1 MIFERK
7 RTACRLS
14 GPPSGPGPGSSD
26 PFPPPAPG
34 GYGPS
39 FYPPAYYPPAY
50 YPPPP
55 PPKKSNAALIIVIV
69 VVVVVLVSVVLAA
82 ALYLLTST
90 LIEPPPPPM
99 VVFGAVQ
106 ETAGNATIPIASSSR
121 ELSPA
126 SLQVRL
132 SANTS
137 GSSRGLP
144 PPNGSVVLIAGG
156 RTLRVFWLD
165 QDNDQ
170 VFGTGDAFRV
180 TGDSAPLPY
189 STMFRFDLMTSSG
202 AIISGMTWTTGPRV
216 MGVNIAISGDGTN
229 WTLLITSTPTRLTTL
244 AVELTI
250 TTSANLTALGPI
262 AFSALTSGSWST
274 NHAQFLGTGG
284 TTIVV
289 ADRLLISTTTYPSG
303 YSVQIADSQGVL
315 YAHALG

>member
-14 GPPSGPGPGSSD
+14 GPPSGPAPGPSD
-26 PFPPPAPG
+26 LIPPPAPG

-39 FYPPAYYPPAY
+39 FYPPAY

-99 VVFGAVQ
+99 VVFGAVEQ
-106 ETAGNATIPIASSSR
+106 TAGNATIPIASSSR
-121 ELSPA
+121 EISP
-126 SLQVRL
+126 SNLQVRL
-132 SANTS
+132 SAGTS
-137 GSSRGLP
+137 GNSSGMP

-156 RTLRVFWLD
+156 RTLRLFWLD
-165 QDNDQ
+165 ADSDQ

-180 TGDSAPLPY
+180 TGDSVPLPY

-202 AIISGMTWTTGPRV
+202 AIISGMTWTTEPRV
-216 MGVNIAISGDGTN
+216 MGVNIGRSGDGTN
-229 WTLLITSTPTRLTTL
+229 WTLLITSTPTGLTTS
-244 AVELTI
+244 AVKLTI
-250 TTSANLTALGPI
+250 ITSANLTALGPT
-262 AFSALTSGSWST
+262 AFSALTSGAWNT
-274 NHAQFLGTGG
+274 NHAQFVGTGG

-289 ADRLLISTTTYPSG
+289 GDRLLISTTAYPSG

>member
-14 GPPSGPGPGSSD
+14 GPPSGPAPGPSD
-26 PFPPPAPG
+26 PIPPPAPG

-39 FYPPAYYPPAY
+39 FYPPGY
-50 YPPPP
+50 YPPPQ

-82 ALYLLTST
+82 VLYLLTSA
-90 LIEPPPPPM
+90 LLEPPNPPPM

-121 ELSPA
+121 ELSPS

-132 SANTS
+132 STNTS
-137 GSSRGLP
+137 GSSRGMP

-216 MGVNIAISGDGTN
+216 MGVNIGISGDGTN
-229 WTLLITSTPTRLTTL
+229 WTLLITSTPTGLTTS
-244 AVELTI
+244 AVKLTI
-250 TTSANLTALGPI
+250 TTSANLTALGPT

-274 NHAQFLGTGG
+274 NHAQFVGTGG

-289 ADRLLISTTTYPSG
+289 GDRLLISTTAYPSG

>member
-1 MIFERK
+1 
-7 RTACRLS
+7 
-14 GPPSGPGPGSSD
+14 
-26 PFPPPAPG
+26 
-34 GYGPS
+34 
-39 FYPPAYYPPAY
+39 
-50 YPPPP
+50 
-55 PPKKSNAALIIVIV
+55 LIIVIV

-82 ALYLLTST
+82 VLYLLTFT
-90 LIEPPPPPM
+90 LIEPPPPM

-121 ELSPA
+121 ELSPS

-132 SANTS
+132 FANSS
-137 GSSRGLP
+137 GSSRGMP

-170 VFGTGDAFRV
+170 VFGTGDAFRA

-202 AIISGMTWTTGPRV
+202 TIISGMTWTTGPRV

-229 WTLLITSTPTRLTTL
+229 WTLLITSTPAGLTTS
-244 AVELTI
+244 AVKLTI

-274 NHAQFLGTGG
+274 NHAQFLGSGG

-289 ADRLLISTTTYPSG
+289 GDRLLISTTAYPSG

>member
-7 RTACRLS
+7 STVYRLS

-26 PFPPPAPG
+26 SIPPPAPG

-39 FYPPAYYPPAY
+39 FYPPAYYPP
-50 YPPPP
+50 
-55 PPKKSNAALIIVIV
+55 
-69 VVVVVLVSVVLAA
+69 
-82 ALYLLTST
+82 
-90 LIEPPPPPM
+90 
-99 VVFGAVQ
+99 
-106 ETAGNATIPIASSSR
+106 
-121 ELSPA
+121 
-126 SLQVRL
+126 
-132 SANTS
+132 
-137 GSSRGLP
+137 P

-165 QDNDQ
+165 ADSDQ

-189 STMFRFDLMTSSG
+189 STLFRFDLMTSSG

-216 MGVNIAISGDGTN
+216 MGVNITISGDGTN
-229 WTLLITSTPTRLTTL
+229 WTLLITSTPTGLTTS
-244 AVELTI
+244 AVKLTI
-250 TTSANLTALGPI
+250 ITSANLTALGPT

-274 NHAQFLGTGG
+274 NHAHFVGTGG
-284 TTIVV
+284 PTIVV
-289 ADRLLISTTTYPSG
+289 GDRLLISTTAYPSG

>member
-7 RTACRLS
+7 STVYRLS

-26 PFPPPAPG
+26 SIPPPAPG

-39 FYPPAYYPPAY
+39 FYPPAY

-99 VVFGAVQ
+99 VVFGAVEQ
-106 ETAGNATIPIASSSR
+106 TAGNATIPIASSSR
-121 ELSPA
+121 EISP
-126 SLQVRL
+126 SNLQVRL
-132 SANTS
+132 SAGTS
-137 GSSRGLP
+137 GNSSGMP

-170 VFGTGDAFRV
+170 VFGTGDAFRA

-216 MGVNIAISGDGTN
+216 MGVNITISGDGTN
-229 WTLLITSTPTRLTTL
+229 WTLLITSTPTGLTTS
-244 AVELTI
+244 AVKLTI
-250 TTSANLTALGPI
+250 ITSANLTALGPT

-303 YSVQIADSQGVL
+303 YSVQIADSQGIL